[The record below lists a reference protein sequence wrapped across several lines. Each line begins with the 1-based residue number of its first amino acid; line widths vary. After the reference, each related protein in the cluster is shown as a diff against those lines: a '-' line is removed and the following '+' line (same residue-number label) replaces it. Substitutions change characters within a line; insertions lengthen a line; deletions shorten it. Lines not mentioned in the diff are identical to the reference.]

1 MGGVVVRGEEEILK
15 DWIDTL
21 DTADRALRL
30 EGAAHEH
37 RQNLQ
42 AMKKYFSRI
51 IINQEVK

>member
-1 MGGVVVRGEEEILK
+1 MVRSEEEILK